1 MKIKAS
7 SFAGTEMKIKASSF
21 AGMNKEIIN
30 YVV

>member
-7 SFAGTEMKIKASSF
+7 SFAGIEMKIKASSF

>member
-1 MKIKAS
+1 MKIKAR
-7 SFAGTEMKIKASSF
+7 SFAGIEMKIKASSF

>member
-7 SFAGTEMKIKASSF
+7 SFAGIEMKIKASSF
-21 AGMNKEIIN
+21 DGMNKEIIN

>member
-1 MKIKAS
+1 MKIKES
-7 SFAGTEMKIKASSF
+7 SFAGIEMKIKASSF

>member
-7 SFAGTEMKIKASSF
+7 SSVGIEMKIKASSF

>member
-7 SFAGTEMKIKASSF
+7 SSAGIEMKIKANSF